1 MKRFL
6 YVLLPLIL
14 MTSCHQAIWD
24 KLNDHEERITR
35 LEKICNQ
42 LNTNINSLQAIV
54 DALNARD
61 YVKDVTPVTEN
72 GTVVGY
78 TISFNA
84 RNPITIYNGK
94 NGEDGHTPKIGIK
107 KDTDGIWYWT
117 LDGDWIY
124 DSVGEKVR
132 ADASGNGRD
141 GITPLLKIEADYW
154 FVSYDNGVT
163 WSQLGKAVGEQGA
176 DGDSMFRNVW
186 QDDNNVYLELA
197 NGETITL
204 PKQHGLTWVYV

>member
-1 MKRFL
+1 MKRIL
-6 YVLLPLIL
+6 YILLLMLLLP
-14 MTSCHQAIWD
+14 SCHKAIWD
-24 KLNDHEERITR
+24 KLNDHEARIAR
-35 LEKICNQ
+35 LETICNQ
-42 LNTNINSLQAIV
+42 LNTNINSLQSIV

-61 YVKDVTPVTEN
+61 YVKDVVPVTEN
-72 GTVVGY
+72 GKVIGY
-78 TISFNA
+78 TISFNG
-84 RNPITIYNGK
+84 RNPVTIYNGK
-94 NGEDGHTPKIGIK
+94 DAQTPLIGIK

-176 DGDSMFRNVW
+176 SGDSMFSDVW
-186 QDDNNVYLELA
+186 QDEQNVYLVLS
-197 NGETITL
+197 NGETLTL